1 MGDLVKFP
9 IHKIR
14 KPKTDL
20 ATKQTKEKAQ
30 EIKENIFIEQ
40 IVEGLTLN
48 LIHTLQENG
57 VNMKKVTFLRD
68 LAVVIEGVKSLLDS
82 TPADPLEYH
91 VRQRVTATVTATPT
105 ASFACVGGTVQ
116 SNSDVMIAVA
126 GNAPVMVPPANITSL
141 L

>member
-57 VNMKKVTFLRD
+57 VNMKKETFLRD
-68 LAVVIEGVKSLLDS
+68 LAIIIEATKSALKRDFGKNHPMQTITDS
-82 TPADPLEYH
+82 LARVHTLPNGKQVTDLNYGRVFVTKKQKEPKPPEDPL
-91 VRQRVTATVTATPT
+91 TTK
-105 ASFACVGGTVQ
+105 
-116 SNSDVMIAVA
+116 
-126 GNAPVMVPPANITSL
+126 
-141 L
+141 

>member
-1 MGDLVKFP
+1 LGDLVKFP
-9 IHKIR
+9 SHKVR

-57 VNMKKVTFLRD
+57 VDMKKETFLRD
-68 LAVVIEGVKSLLDS
+68 LAIIIEATKSAIKRDFGKNHPMQAITDALAKISTLPNGNQVTDLNYGKVFVTKKQKVVKPPE
-82 TPADPLEYH
+82 DPL
-91 VRQRVTATVTATPT
+91 TTK
-105 ASFACVGGTVQ
+105 
-116 SNSDVMIAVA
+116 
-126 GNAPVMVPPANITSL
+126 
-141 L
+141 

>member
-9 IHKIR
+9 SHKVR

-68 LAVVIEGVKSLLDS
+68 LAIIIEATKSAIKRDFGKNHPMQAITDALAKISTLPNGNQVTDLNYGKVFVTKKQKVVKPPE
-82 TPADPLEYH
+82 DPL
-91 VRQRVTATVTATPT
+91 TTK
-105 ASFACVGGTVQ
+105 
-116 SNSDVMIAVA
+116 
-126 GNAPVMVPPANITSL
+126 
-141 L
+141 

>member
-40 IVEGLTLN
+40 IVESLTLN

-68 LAVVIEGVKSLLDS
+68 LAIIIEATKSTLKRDFGKNHPMQTITDSLAKIHTLPNGKQVTDLNYGRVFVSRKQKEVK
-82 TPADPLEYH
+82 PPEPP
-91 VRQRVTATVTATPT
+91 TV
-105 ASFACVGGTVQ
+105 
-116 SNSDVMIAVA
+116 DK
-126 GNAPVMVPPANITSL
+126 
-141 L
+141 

>member
-9 IHKIR
+9 SHKVR

-57 VNMKKVTFLRD
+57 VDMKKETFLRD
-68 LAVVIEGVKSLLDS
+68 LAIIIDATKSAIKRDFGKNHPMQAITDALAKISTLPNGNQVTDLNYGKVFVTKKQKVVKPPE
-82 TPADPLEYH
+82 DPL
-91 VRQRVTATVTATPT
+91 T
-105 ASFACVGGTVQ
+105 
-116 SNSDVMIAVA
+116 NK
-126 GNAPVMVPPANITSL
+126 
-141 L
+141 

>member
-40 IVEGLTLN
+40 IVESLTLN

-57 VNMKKVTFLRD
+57 VNMKKETFLRD
-68 LAVVIEGVKSLLDS
+68 LAIIIEATKSALKRDFGKNHPMQTITDSLAKVYTLPNGKQVTDLNYGRVFVSRKQKEVK
-82 TPADPLEYH
+82 PPEDPL
-91 VRQRVTATVTATPT
+91 TTK
-105 ASFACVGGTVQ
+105 
-116 SNSDVMIAVA
+116 
-126 GNAPVMVPPANITSL
+126 
-141 L
+141 